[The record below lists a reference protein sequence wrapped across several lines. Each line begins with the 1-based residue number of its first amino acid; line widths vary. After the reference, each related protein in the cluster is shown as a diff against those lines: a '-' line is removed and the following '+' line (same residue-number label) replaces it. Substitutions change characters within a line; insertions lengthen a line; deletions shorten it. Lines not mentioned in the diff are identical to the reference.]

1 VSSDAFDPRF
11 RMRRRNF
18 PRMRPRSAPH
28 GFVDGICWF
37 SRSVLWIDGWTSL
50 EPAKTLKIDLSVDGV
65 SVGHEATCIVGPVV
79 RREKAMAVRPWLLLV
94 AMEEELTTAS
104 RIDSITLRTRAGEFQ
119 WLGGFDRLI
128 APDVLHRSVDFY
140 PELLEGL
147 EAYVEKALQEDLIEP
162 DDPVL
167 RRNVALVSGWI
178 EPGHA
183 AALQS
188 PVDVDRVTVLGNPVA
203 APEASVVIPLLIL
216 PDYLE
221 HHFPQLERST
231 GIDTREVI
239 LVVGSDAQ
247 SPGLSRRLKDL
258 VDLYRVPVKV
268 LWLNGPARW
277 AEAIE
282 IGTHHAAADHL
293 VLLDGHTIGF
303 RADGISA
310 LLEPLRRDRAVG
322 ITAPLVEHFD
332 SNIRSAGLRVR
343 LGQGGDPTISLSSA
357 PIGDAED
364 LAEVEIDA
372 CSSDA
377 CALRRDLFASLAGFA
392 KVFIR
397 PDFETVD
404 LSLRARTAGFSI
416 VRVPT
421 LFTRFVETAAP
432 PPLPIPIPPDEWD
445 LFLLERRRHLFPGGR
460 SSAVSVP
467 PGGRPRASVVIPTL
481 NPGSELEEVLDRL
494 DSQQGCLPF
503 EVLVIDSSSRD
514 GTIRRL
520 AKRGVRHIVIDR
532 KDFNHGLTR
541 NLGLREARGEIVV
554 FLSQDALPEEGWL
567 AALLEAFRDPDVAGA
582 YSRQVPR
589 PNANPFVKDQLAH
602 WYASE
607 TEPRRQEITGLTR
620 FASLPLEDKLA
631 TVCFD
636 NVSSA
641 VRRSVALQ
649 VPFRK
654 LPFGEDRDWAYRVLA
669 CGHSIR
675 YCPDSVVI
683 HSHGRSVW
691 YQMRRTFI
699 DHRLLLELLARG
711 RRLTPPPL
719 LASIGAELSRLL
731 DVSAK
736 APSAWQRFRCRLSA
750 PPRALAGAGGAYL
763 AMRSVPES
771 TSGSR
776 FWRWVNR
783 RMTRGV

>member
-1 VSSDAFDPRF
+1 
-11 RMRRRNF
+11 MRRRNF
-18 PRMRPRSAPH
+18 PRVRPRSAPH

-37 SRSVLWIDGWTSL
+37 SRRVLWIDGWTTL
-50 EPAKTLKIDLSVDGV
+50 EPAKSLKLDLSVDGSV
-65 SVGHEATCIVGPVV
+65 VGHEATCIVGPVV
-79 RREKAMAVRPWLLLV
+79 RRQKAMAVRPWLVLV

-104 RIDSITLRTRAGEFQ
+104 RIDSITVRTRAGEFQ

-128 APDVLHRSVDFY
+128 APDVLHRSADFY
-140 PELLEGL
+140 PDLLEGL
-147 EAYVEKALQEDLIEP
+147 EAYVEKALQDGWVESE
-162 DDPVL
+162 DPVM

-178 EPGHA
+178 DPGQA
-183 AALQS
+183 TALQA
-188 PVDVDRVTVLGNPVA
+188 PVDVDRISVLGEPVA
-203 APEASVVIPLLIL
+203 DPEASVLIPLLIL

-231 GIDTREVI
+231 GIDAHEI
-239 LVVGSDAQ
+239 LLVVASEAQ

-268 LWLNGPARW
+268 VWLNGPARW

-282 IGTHHAAADHL
+282 IGARHAAAEHL

-303 RADGISA
+303 QADGISA
-310 LLEPLRRDRAVG
+310 LLDPLRRDRGVG

-332 SNIRSAGLRVR
+332 SNIRSAGLRVQF
-343 LGQGGDPTISLSSA
+343 GQGGDSTISLSSA
-357 PIGDAED
+357 RVGEAED
-364 LAEVEIDA
+364 LGETEIDA

-377 CALRRDLFASLAGFA
+377 CALRRDLFSSLGFA

-397 PDFETVD
+397 PDYETVD

-421 LFTRFVETAAP
+421 IFTRFVETAAP

-445 LFLLERRRHLFPGGR
+445 LYLLERRRHLFPGGK
-460 SSAVSVP
+460 SSTASAP
-467 PGGRPRASVVIPTL
+467 PGEHPRASVVIPTL
-481 NPGSELEEVLDRL
+481 NPGSELEEVLERL
-494 DSQQGCLPF
+494 ESQQGCLPF

-520 AKRGVRHIVIDR
+520 AKRGVRHIVINR

-541 NLGLREARGEIVV
+541 NLGVREARGEIVV

-589 PNANPFVKDQLAH
+589 PNASLFVKDQLAH
-602 WYASE
+602 WYASG
-607 TEPRRQEITGLTR
+607 TEPRRQAITGLTR
-620 FASLPLEDKLA
+620 FAALPLEDKLA

-649 VPFRK
+649 MPFRK
-654 LPFGEDRDWAYRVLA
+654 LPFAEDRDWAYRVLT

-683 HSHGRSVW
+683 HSHGRSLW

-699 DHRLLLELLARG
+699 DHRLLLELLAQG
-711 RRLTPPPL
+711 RKLTPPPL
-719 LASIGAELSRLL
+719 LSSLGAELSRLL

-736 APSAWQRFRCRLSA
+736 APSAWQRLRCRLSA

-783 RMTRGV
+783 RLTRRV